1 MTPPNPSAT
10 TRATDS
16 ADVRHSWHPFTQM
29 REYLDSPRI
38 HIARA
43 KGCWLFDAGGN
54 RYFDGTASLWTNV
67 HGHGDPDLD
76 AALRNQLD
84 QVAHTTLLGINHPQ
98 AAALAEE
105 LAALTDGKL
114 SRCFFSDNGSNAV
127 EIALKLSFQYWQ
139 LTGKPKKRGVIGLTG
154 GYHGDTFGTMA
165 VGDSGG
171 FHARF
176 APWLFPAK
184 HLPAP
189 VHVECA
195 GKVVHSDATQSLAA
209 LDTLLAAEANRTACV
224 ILEPRVQGAAG
235 MVQQPPGFVAAVAER
250 CHRAGVHLILDEVF
264 TAFGRLGALTA
275 CSVVGQA
282 FQPAGSPDFPVRCSE
297 RATGKSPEP
306 ADKNVCPTSKQA
318 FEGVT
323 PDFLCLAKGL
333 SGGYLPLAATLT
345 SDAIHDAFLGTFSEQ
360 RAFYHGHTFSGNP
373 LACAVARASLA
384 KLRPLLASGRV
395 AETIATLGN
404 ELESHF
410 ANHPNSAELRQLGL
424 TGAIDLV
431 PRDRNRRWPVD
442 LRVGFQ
448 VALGARKH
456 GLVIRPLG
464 DSVLIVPP
472 IVATT
477 DDVRHLARALH
488 AAMDEVLPDLE
499 SAAVPR

>member
-1 MTPPNPSAT
+1 MHPERPKPPLA
-10 TRATDS
+10 ATDA

-29 REYLDSPRI
+29 REYLDHPRL

-43 KGCWLFDAGGN
+43 TGCWLFDTEGN

-76 AALRNQLD
+76 AALRAQLD

-105 LAALTDGKL
+105 LATLTDGQL

-139 LTGKPKKRGVIGLTG
+139 LTGKPEKRGVIGLTG
-154 GYHGDTFGTMA
+154 GYHGDTFGAMA
-165 VGDSGG
+165 VGDSGD

-176 APWLFPAK
+176 GPWLFPAM
-184 HLPAP
+184 HIPAP

-195 GKVVHSDATQSLAA
+195 GKVVRSDATRSLDA
-209 LDTLLAAEANRTACV
+209 LDALLAAEADRTACL
-224 ILEPRVQGAAG
+224 IMEPRVQGAAG
-235 MVQQPPGFVAAVAER
+235 MVQQPPGFVAAVAQR
-250 CHRAGVHLILDEVF
+250 CRRAGVHLILDEVF
-264 TAFGRLGALTA
+264 TGFGRLGALTA
-275 CSVVGQA
+275 CSVEPPLPR
-282 FQPAGSPDFPVRCSE
+282 PAGSLSPSDGE
-297 RATGKSPEP
+297 RAKVGGI
-306 ADKNVCPTSKQA
+306 A
-318 FEGVT
+318 

-345 SDAIHDAFLGTFSEQ
+345 SESIFEAFLGMFSEQ

-395 AETIATLGN
+395 AETITTLGD
-404 ELESHF
+404 ELDSHF
-410 ANHPNSAELRQLGL
+410 ANHPNVAEVRQHGL

-431 PRDRNRRWPVD
+431 PRDRNRCWPAD

-448 VALGARKH
+448 VTLAARKH

-464 DSVLIVPP
+464 DSILVVPP
-472 IVATT
+472 VVATPEE
-477 DDVRHLARALH
+477 VRHLARALH
-488 AAMDEVLPDLE
+488 AAMDDTLPRLE

>member
-1 MTPPNPSAT
+1 MINPAQQPAANA
-10 TRATDS
+10 ATDA
-16 ADVRHSWHPFTQM
+16 ADLRHSWHPFTQM
-29 REYLDSPRI
+29 REYLDNPRL

-43 KGCWLFDAGGN
+43 KGCWLIDAEGN

-67 HGHGDPDLD
+67 HGHGDADLD
-76 AALRNQLD
+76 AALRAQLD

-105 LAALTDGKL
+105 LATLTNGQL

-139 LTGKPKKRGVIGLTG
+139 LTGKPEKRGVIGLTG
-154 GYHGDTFGTMA
+154 AYHGDTFGTMA

-171 FHARF
+171 FHERF
-176 APWLFPAK
+176 APWLFPTK
-184 HLPAP
+184 HIPAP
-189 VHVECA
+189 IHVECA
-195 GKVVHSDATQSLAA
+195 GKVVRSDASHSLAA
-209 LDTLLAAEANRTACV
+209 LDALLASEADRTACV

-250 CHRAGVHLILDEVF
+250 CRHAGVHLILDEVF
-264 TAFGRLGALTA
+264 TGFGRLGALTA
-275 CSVVGQA
+275 CSLDQ
-282 FQPAGSPDFPVRCSE
+282 
-297 RATGKSPEP
+297 
-306 ADKNVCPTSKQA
+306 
-318 FEGVT
+318 VT

-333 SGGYLPLAATLT
+333 SGGYVPLAATLT
-345 SDAIHDAFLGTFSEQ
+345 REVIHDAFLGTFSQQ

-395 AETIATLGN
+395 AETIATLGV
-404 ELESHF
+404 EMESHF
-410 ANHPNSAELRQLGL
+410 VDHPNVAEVRQLGL

-431 PRDRNRRWPVD
+431 PRDRGHRWPAD

-448 VALGARKH
+448 VTLAARKH

-464 DSVLIVPP
+464 DSILIVPP
-472 IVATT
+472 IVATP
-477 DDVRHLARALH
+477 DEVRHLARALH
-488 AAMDEVLPDLE
+488 AALDEVLPGLE
-499 SAAVPR
+499 SAAVPRQ